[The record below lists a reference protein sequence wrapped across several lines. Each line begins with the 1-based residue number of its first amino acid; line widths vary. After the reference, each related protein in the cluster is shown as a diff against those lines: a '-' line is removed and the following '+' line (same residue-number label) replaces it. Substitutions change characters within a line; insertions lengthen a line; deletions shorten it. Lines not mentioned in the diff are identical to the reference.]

1 MINLHRRATLNRNF
15 ILNKPTISKSF
26 SSVVLTSDFSN
37 LLGLSEDKKIQSI
50 NTNENENFLTLK
62 DENKIKFEKYYED
75 TEKMKKNIINENRF
89 QSGIYC

>member
-26 SSVVLTSDFSN
+26 SVLTSDFSN
-37 LLGLSEDKKIQSI
+37 LLGLSEDKIIQSI
-50 NTNENENFLTLK
+50 NTNENENFLTLR